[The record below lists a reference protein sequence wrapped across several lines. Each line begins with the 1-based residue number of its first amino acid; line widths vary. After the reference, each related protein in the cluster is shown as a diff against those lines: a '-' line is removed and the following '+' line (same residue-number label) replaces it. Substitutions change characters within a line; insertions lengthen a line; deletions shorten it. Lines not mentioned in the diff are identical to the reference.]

1 MGGCANSKYA
11 VDEESKQKQ
20 PANKEGGSEKKV
32 KKPLFKKLH
41 KNGTANG
48 GSKKDENTTEHAAG
62 DTTTAAAATAQTN
75 GDVHHKEEIEFIDN
89 TENNAK
95 VGATTVTTT
104 TTKDEENE
112 DAKKEVTTYQTT
124 VVKHTQKE
132 GDELLQHLKDEAF
145 RTLQNSL
152 KHLNSNTTKTTRAS
166 TGAPGAEPQTSVD
179 TEAESPDDL
188 IGQVKSQVGVSLG
201 KGRQQEINEVI
212 DAGVQLIRDSK
223 VKNMTELQTQ
233 LEQLYPNDTDLVT
246 KVHTHTQIYIF
257 LYSVPNFIR
266 KKFSRVIVDRNFTR
280 KLIVLI

>member
-1 MGGCANSKYA
+1 MGGCTNSKYA

-20 PANKEGGSEKKV
+20 PAANKEGSEKKA

-48 GSKKDENTTEHAAG
+48 GASKKDENTTENAVAG
-62 DTTTAAAATAQTN
+62 DTTTAAAAAHTN

-89 TENNAK
+89 AENNGGK

-201 KGRQQEINEVI
+201 KGRQTEINEVI

-233 LEQLYPNDTDLVT
+233 LEQLYPKDTDLVT
-246 KVHTHTQIYIF
+246 KVHTHTNMHIF
-257 LYSVPNFIR
+257 VQCRILLGKNY
-266 KKFSRVIVDRNFTR
+266 FT
-280 KLIVLI
+280 